1 MAEIEVKVRCL
12 DSIITDLSFL
22 TRQILMKFHENL
34 LGLDSKS
41 VRFHIRKKRPQPAP
55 PGCGLSTSATARKQP
70 RGSQLLNRQSLQN
83 CNHWQDKFFWCDHL
97 PVENRKMDCENDKSS
112 ARSNGRDRP
121 RVQRGGAT

>member
-55 PGCGLSTSATARKQP
+55 PSCGLSTSATARKQP
-70 RGSQLLNRQSLQN
+70 RGSQLLTQQSLRN
-83 CNHWQDKFFWCDHL
+83 CNDCQGKIL
-97 PVENRKMDCENDKSS
+97 MKSAPLGSAPVVY
-112 ARSNGRDRP
+112 GI
-121 RVQRGGAT
+121 